1 VLQLQLCCFI
11 RGIGSACCSPR
22 LLLDVDAMRFMQ
34 PLPCSP
40 PCLLP
45 VLRALNERCSHR
57 ARVSIF
63 ATGDAL
69 EQVLRRFPSRAHEEA
84 EGGAACTWVGA
95 AAAQGHVVCRVADCV
110 ILRIGSDEDAGRGVV
125 QAEGVT
131 ADVAGDGADAVHKV
145 TAANARVLRQSTF
158 WCMERRI

>member
-1 VLQLQLCCFI
+1 
-11 RGIGSACCSPR
+11 
-22 LLLDVDAMRFMQ
+22 
-34 PLPCSP
+34 
-40 PCLLP
+40 

-158 WCMERRI
+158 LCMERRI